1 MPARLR
7 FRANFGTRFH
17 IVTLSHLATAQDSNN
32 LTIRVFAVE
41 CNDNAPQEV
50 YQHKALVF
58 RQRPMGTLVA
68 QWKFEVNRDTFHGTA
83 TTLKGDHVG
92 NCFYVLFNQ
101 VRT

>member
-1 MPARLR
+1 MNTVEALETMPARLR

-17 IVTLSHLATAQDSNN
+17 IVTLSHL
-32 LTIRVFAVE
+32 
-41 CNDNAPQEV
+41 APQEV